1 MFKVLNVSF
10 SIRAIAKIPCV
21 LRKSFGIIL
30 QIDEQMDVVWK
41 MYAKSVH
48 FVGTMLRM
56 TEVASNFVNF
66 RNSSNFTR

>member
-1 MFKVLNVSF
+1 M
-10 SIRAIAKIPCV
+10 AKIPCV
-21 LRKSFGIIL
+21 LRKLFGDGLIL
-30 QIDEQMDVVWK
+30 QRDGQMDVVWK

>member
-1 MFKVLNVSF
+1 MF
-10 SIRAIAKIPCV
+10 
-21 LRKSFGIIL
+21 RKLFGDGIIL
-30 QIDEQMDVVWK
+30 QRDGQMDVVWK